1 MPRRLEFA
9 SFLRA
14 QRRDRAVPLTQRD
27 LADALGYSVPL
38 ISSWEKDSDPALPR
52 EHVLPRLATVLA
64 TDRPRT
70 SEKLSVLTD
79 DELTA
84 DERQQREKVLAE
96 LRELWSRSRPATG
109 RQDQSARDSLWDF
122 PDGKPVQIICAPLT
136 SSPLGEEFAHNRIAL
151 HNYADLDAMVELF
164 GHLRARNPDSPVRF
178 RRQDRLRDDDLQ
190 GHVVLLGNLAWLPE
204 VGGAFLP
211 PEIPV
216 RPVEDP
222 AVEDGEVFEVVA
234 TGDRFYPEFDSKGH
248 VTSDVALFLR
258 TRNPANPDLTVTIC
272 SGVFTRGGY
281 AAVRSLTD
289 ATVRE
294 ENHRFLTE
302 HAGDAETFGV
312 LVRVATPGSLVR
324 TPLLRQNLFAFS

>member
-14 QRRDRAVPLTQRD
+14 RRHERVVPLTQKD
-27 LADALGYSVPL
+27 LAEALGYSVPL
-38 ISSWEKDSDPALPR
+38 ISSWEKETDPALPR

-64 TDRPRT
+64 TDRPR
-70 SEKLSVLTD
+70 SGGKLSVLPEG
-79 DELTA
+79 ELTA

-96 LRELWSRSRPATG
+96 LRDLWSRSRPAIG
-109 RQDQSARDSLWDF
+109 RQDQSARDSLWHF
-122 PDGKPVQIICAPLT
+122 PDGKPVSIICAPLPDN
-136 SSPLGEEFAHNRIAL
+136 PLGEEFAHNRIAL

-164 GHLRARNPDSPVRF
+164 GHVRAFNPKLQVNF

-190 GHVVLLGNLAWLPE
+190 GHLVLLGNLAWLPE

-211 PEIPV
+211 RNIPV

-222 AVEDGEVFEVVA
+222 AIEDGEVFEVIA
-234 TGDRFYPEFDSKGH
+234 TGERFCPEFDAKGH

-289 ATVRE
+289 ATVRD